1 MSDFNEDRKHGQS
14 RDMNELSEVLETV
27 SEKVP
32 RLIREVMGSLY
43 SKDTG
48 ASMGQS
54 VGAYYKE
61 LVASGIPQDAALEMA
76 KEFSFS
82 MKNFAFGGGKPQGKG
97 GGGKGRSYR
106 FQFGDDEGDG
116 ESQEKAE

>member
-1 MSDFNEDRKHGQS
+1 MSDFNEDRKHGRS
-14 RDMNELSEVLETV
+14 KDMNELSDVLETV

-48 ASMGQS
+48 AAMGQS

-61 LVASGIPQDAALEMA
+61 LVASGIPQDAALQMA

-82 MKNFAFGGGKPQGKG
+82 MKNFDFGGGKPQGKSE
-97 GGGKGRSYR
+97 GGKGRSYR
-106 FQFGDDEGDG
+106 FQFGDDQEDG
-116 ESQEKAE
+116 EGQDSAE